1 MRKFSLVVA
10 TLVFAVM
17 SAVSA
22 NAQAG
27 AAAGPVK
34 IGLIDSGA
42 FGLEKEGI
50 LRYVNAVKQLGT
62 EMKPLET
69 ELLGMQSKM
78 QTLADQIDKLKAVP
92 AAAQNPK
99 DILDKQDEG
108 QRLQREF
115 EFKKKEYDARV
126 EKRGTEILGPIQS
139 DIGKAI
145 QDFAVS
151 KGYTVILDIDK
162 LGREGSLLAMD
173 PKAEVTKEF
182 ITFFNSRPATTASAA
197 PPTAPKTTPK

>member
-1 MRKFSLVVA
+1 MRKISLVVA

-27 AAAGPVK
+27 AAGPVK

-42 FGLEKEGI
+42 FGLEKDGI
-50 LRYVNAVKQLGT
+50 VRYVNAVKALST

-69 ELLGMQSKM
+69 ELVGMQTKM
-78 QTLADQIDKLKAVP
+78 QTLADQIAKLQAVP
-92 AAAQNPK
+92 EAARNNK

-108 QRLQREF
+108 QRMQREF

-126 EKRGTEILGPIQS
+126 EKRGTEILGPIQN

-151 KGYTVILDIDK
+151 KGFTVILDIDK
-162 LGREGSLLAMD
+162 LGRDGALLAMD

-182 ITFFNSRPATTASAA
+182 ITFFNGRPATTASTNST
-197 PPTAPKTTPK
+197 PPVPKATPK